1 MRTGLWWEYPMAR
14 EHLEIVGLERSIE
27 ICSRKDGKRIDS
39 TRSRYGSM
47 SSSSEQK

>member
-14 EHLEIVGLERSIE
+14 EHLENVGLEGSME

-39 TRSRYGSM
+39 ARSSYGSM
-47 SSSSEQK
+47 SSYSEQK